1 MEIVQT
7 TLTRRVLA
15 ATSHVTERAVGIT
28 AKTPNGRWHFSY
40 LAAGHLIFPA
50 YDGVYITQRRRGVR
64 PWFYLRPCVF
74 TDTLR
79 RTSKSAVGPH
89 ASCIA
94 DMLDAAVAVVVNVEL
109 CTRLLLDTDAA
120 DPSAVAATTNIL
132 RVCAGPAA
140 EIHGLTTACGA
151 G

>member
-7 TLTRRVLA
+7 KLTRRVLA
-15 ATSHVTERAVGIT
+15 ATSRVTERVVGVT
-28 AKTPNGRWHFSY
+28 ADTPDGRWHFSY
-40 LAAGHLIFPA
+40 HGAGHLVFPA
-50 YDGVYITQRRRGVR
+50 YDGVYITRCGRGVR

-79 RTSKSAVGPH
+79 RACGPR
-89 ASCIA
+89 ASIA
-94 DMLDAAVAVVVNVEL
+94 DMLDAAVAVVTNVEL
-109 CTRLLLDTDAA
+109 CTRLLLDTDVT
-120 DPSAVAATTNIL
+120 DSGAVAATTNIL
-132 RVCAGPAA
+132 RVCADPAA

>member
-7 TLTRRVLA
+7 KLTRRALA
-15 ATSHVTERAVGIT
+15 ATSHVTERAVGLT
-28 AKTPNGRWHFSY
+28 ADTPNGRWHFSY

-50 YDGVYITQRRRGVR
+50 YDGVYITQRCRGAR

-79 RTSKSAVGPH
+79 RTTKSAVGPH
-89 ASCIA
+89 ASRIA
-94 DMLDAAVAVVVNVEL
+94 DMLDAAVVAVANVDL
-109 CTRLLLDTDAA
+109 CTRLLLNTDAA
-120 DPSAVAATTNIL
+120 DPDAIAATTNIL
-132 RVCAGPAA
+132 RVCADPATA
-140 EIHGLTTACGA
+140 IHELTTACGA